1 MRKNTIEDFWKLVDK
16 TTTPNGCWEWLGQ
29 CQPKMPYGRYTLSG
43 KFWTAHRLSY
53 TLVKGSIPQGLIVLH
68 SCDNPKCCRPEHLSL
83 GTKADNAKDRDT
95 KQRQARG
102 ITNGSTKLTEQD
114 VLDIRNMPYG
124 NRGDNKRIRLKYNL
138 DKTTVQKIVNRI
150 TWKHIQP

>member
-1 MRKNTIEDFWKLVDK
+1 MKRNNVETFWNLVDK
-16 TTTPNGCWEWLGQ
+16 TTNPNGCWEWQGNF
-29 CQPKMPYGRYTLSG
+29 QPKMPYGRYTING

-53 TLVKGSIPQGLIVLH
+53 TLVKGDIPQGLVVMH
-68 SCDNPKCCRPEHLSL
+68 SCDNPKCCRPEHLNL
-83 GTKADNAKDRDT
+83 GTKTDNNKDRDI

-114 VLDIRNMPYG
+114 ILDIRNMPYG
-124 NRGDNKRIRLKYNL
+124 ARGDNKRIRLKYNI

-150 TWKHIQP
+150 TWKHI

>member
-1 MRKNTIEDFWKLVDK
+1 MRKNTIEDFWNLVDK
-16 TTTPNGCWEWLGQ
+16 TTTPNACWEWQGQ
-29 CQPKMPYGRYTLSG
+29 CQPKLPYGRYTING

-53 TLVKGSIPQGLIVLH
+53 TLTKGPITQGLVVMH

-83 GTKADNAKDRDT
+83 GTKADNAKDRDI

-124 NRGDNKRIRLKYNL
+124 QRGDNKRIRLKYNL
-138 DKTTVQKIVNRI
+138 DKTTVLKIVNRI
-150 TWKHIQP
+150 TWKHI